1 MECSWR
7 VWRWSA
13 VPSVIRQAESVVQ
26 SERRIWSQLIP
37 ALCKAKRPSKPEPLD
52 VDVADIV
59 LDPESQFPV
68 AHLMNPSQPSHVGT
82 PTPGFLH
89 LLRDRNTQMPNHT
102 RLLSALDNVKI
113 GFPIG

>member
-1 MECSWR
+1 MYIQYQYVTTLAWLSGHGGISR
-7 VWRWSA
+7 LR
-13 VPSVIRQAESVVQ
+13 SVVDKTT
-26 SERRIWSQLIP
+26 L
-37 ALCKAKRPSKPEPLD
+37 LD